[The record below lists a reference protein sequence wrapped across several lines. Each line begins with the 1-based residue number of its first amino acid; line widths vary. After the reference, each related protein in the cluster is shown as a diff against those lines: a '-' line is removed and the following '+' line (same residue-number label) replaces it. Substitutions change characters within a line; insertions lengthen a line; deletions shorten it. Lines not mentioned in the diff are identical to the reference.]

1 MEKRQGVVTKVG
13 TGGSAVGLYGG
24 LRGDSD
30 GSVLG
35 AMQPAAA
42 DSVGAVLGVQ
52 LQELNSRVGAV
63 LGSAQPGALASVAS
77 LMNGGSSV
85 AASGLYGTA

>member
-1 MEKRQGVVTKVG
+1 MV
-13 TGGSAVGLYGG
+13 TGGSAAGLCGG
-24 LRGDSD
+24 LTGDSD

-42 DSVGAVLGVQ
+42 DSVGAVFGVQ
-52 LQELNSRVGAV
+52 PQELNSRVGAV
-63 LGSAQPGALASVAS
+63 LGSAQLGALASVVSSMA
-77 LMNGGSSV
+77 GGSSV